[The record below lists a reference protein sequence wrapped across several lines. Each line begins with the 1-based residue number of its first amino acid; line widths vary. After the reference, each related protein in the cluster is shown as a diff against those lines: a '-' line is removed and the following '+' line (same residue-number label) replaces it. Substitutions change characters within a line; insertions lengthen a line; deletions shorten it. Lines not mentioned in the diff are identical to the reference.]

1 MSDRPKHRN
10 PAGQTFAE
18 FALTAA
24 VFLLLMFAVMEMAMA
39 VFAYTTICEAARE
52 AARYAIAHSST
63 SANPATNAQ
72 IQQVAINAA
81 PTLGLTTTNVSVN
94 WPADSNLPSQ
104 KDVQITI
111 SYPYTLRVPL
121 MSPITLTL
129 AASSQSLV
137 SQ

>member
-1 MSDRPKHRN
+1 LSDCLKRRDP
-10 PAGQTFAE
+10 PGQTFAE
-18 FALTAA
+18 FALVAA
-24 VFLLLMFAVMEMAMA
+24 VFLFLMFALMEMATA

-52 AARYAIAHSST
+52 AARYAIAHSPT

-81 PTLGLTTTNVSVN
+81 PSLGLTATNVSVS

-111 SYPYTLRVPL
+111 SCPYTLRIPL
-121 MSPITLTL
+121 ISPITLTL